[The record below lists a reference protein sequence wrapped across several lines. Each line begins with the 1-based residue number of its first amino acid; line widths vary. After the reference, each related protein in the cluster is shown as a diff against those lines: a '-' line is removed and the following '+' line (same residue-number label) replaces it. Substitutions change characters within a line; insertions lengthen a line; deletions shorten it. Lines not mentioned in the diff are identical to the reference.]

1 MSQLSKYTTLQEV
14 TKSNQAT
21 ALRIANLPNAEQIN
35 NLKLVCTEVFDKVRE
50 HFGKPIGIS
59 SGFRSIELNN
69 RIGGAKKSQ
78 HMEGKALDIDGD
90 ILGGVSNKEIFEYI
104 KNNCI
109 FDQLIWEFGTDKNPD
124 WVHVSYVKGPNRKQ
138 KLKAVRTNG
147 KTSYINI
154 T

>member
-35 NLKLVCTEVFDKVRE
+35 NLKLVCTEIFDKIRE

-59 SGFRSIELNN
+59 SGFRSVELNN

-90 ILGGVSNKEIFEYI
+90 ILGGVSNKEIFDYI
-104 KNNCI
+104 KNSCN
-109 FDQLIWEFGTDKNPD
+109 FDQLIWEFGTSNNPD
-124 WVHVSYVKGPNRKQ
+124 WVHVSFNKEGNRKQ
-138 KLKAVRTNG
+138 ILRAVKSGG
-147 KTSYINI
+147 KTIYQPY
-154 T
+154 